1 MRSNKSIQHDHF
13 MLQMD
18 SGILEIQRKSVKPI
32 QLTSKNTWKVVS
44 PIRASGNKKKQS
56 PILNYLQPIKN
67 LNLTSNG

>member
-32 QLTSKNTWKVVS
+32 
-44 PIRASGNKKKQS
+44 
-56 PILNYLQPIKN
+56 
-67 LNLTSNG
+67 